1 MRVTSKFTA
10 LAGVAALALGL
21 LVHSLPPAAAQGTE
35 ATPEQ
40 ARTEARTYARA
51 AAKQSRKPVRKSATE
66 ASRPLAR
73 KQLTRPEFSAD
84 EQRQAEVPGLPGVRF
99 YSDSAADFAR
109 AVPATRGPWLILS
122 SGGEDGA
129 YGAGVLAGWT
139 VSGKRPDFPV
149 VTGVSTG
156 ALMAVYAFAG
166 PKYDDTLHKAYTGIT
181 AADIFELSPTPESLT
196 DTWPLKRLIE
206 KNVTPAVLADVA
218 AEYRRGRRLFVLTT
232 NLDAGR
238 SVVWDMGMIAAKGG
252 EDALRLFRD
261 ILLASAAIPGPFPP
275 VYIEVEANGRRF
287 LEMHVDGGVNGPMYV
302 APESY
307 LFPGSN
313 ERLPMSQLYILLN
326 GMVRSEF
333 YMPARTTSTILGR
346 SISLALKMGAR
357 MDLVLFYNAARRD
370 GVDFN
375 LAYVDSGFT
384 MPARGAFDPD
394 YMKALF
400 ERGFEQGRKA
410 AFGKGLP
417 FEPATAVSEGAGG
430 SLPQAK

>member
-1 MRVTSKFTA
+1 MRVTCKLAALTGVVA
-10 LAGVAALALGL
+10 LAIGL
-21 LVHSLPPAAAQGTE
+21 LFHPVPSIAQDAEAAPA
-35 ATPEQ
+35 PS
-40 ARTEARTYARA
+40 RA
-51 AAKQSRKPVRKSATE
+51 APKQSKKSVRKPSADMSQR
-66 ASRPLAR
+66 AA
-73 KQLTRPEFSAD
+73 KKHLTRPDFTEE

-99 YSDSAADFAR
+99 YGDSAADYAR

-129 YGAGVLAGWT
+129 YGAGILSGWT
-139 VSGKRPDFPV
+139 LSGKRPDFPV

-166 PKYDDTLHKAYTGIT
+166 PKYDAALRKAYTNIT

-206 KNVTPAVLADVA
+206 KSVTPELLADVA
-218 AEYRRGRRLFVLTT
+218 AQYKRGRRLFVLTT

-252 EDALRLFRD
+252 EDAARLFGN
-261 ILLASAAIPGPFPP
+261 ILLASTAIPGPFPP

-302 APESY
+302 APEAY
-307 LFPGSN
+307 LFPGSE
-313 ERLPMSQLYILLN
+313 ERLPMTELYVILN
-326 GMVRSEF
+326 GKVRSEF
-333 YMPARTTSTILGR
+333 YTPARTTSTVLAR

-357 MDLVLFYNAARRD
+357 MDLVLFFNAARRD

-375 LAYVDSGFT
+375 LAHVDSGFT
-384 MPARGAFDPD
+384 MEARGAFDSN
-394 YMKALF
+394 YMTALF
-400 ERGFEQGRKA
+400 ERGLEQGRKA
-410 AFGKGLP
+410 AFAKELP
-417 FEPATAVSEGAGG
+417 FRPAAASSEGAGG
-430 SLPQAK
+430 ASLKTK